1 MPPNKD
7 DDPTKSSDEDTADK
21 EDNSSSGDDSTTEDR
36 KDDKETLESIAS
48 RMVQSSMD
56 QSIAHVEQGQFAK
69 LNPKVVQLLTA
80 YDKTTRPQGD
90 PSEPEKSDPY
100 EGLFPSDQPPD
111 RSGSKLTPL
120 EQKGREA
127 AQQELIGKIR
137 TQVQADELEAMW
149 ADDIRALFAELQGQ
163 KNFTE
168 EDWKTI
174 DFTNRRAFPP
184 TREGYSAWRQAA
196 TALRVKV
203 AGPATG
209 EEEEGD
215 SSNLDADRASAAGG
229 KKQPNP
235 ASAGVA
241 LTDVGKAT
249 ERKKQGKL
257 SGKEFIEVVKRNVS
271 PGVLD

>member
-1 MPPNKD
+1 MPNKD
-7 DDPTKSSDEDTADK
+7 DDPTKSSDGTPAGK
-21 EDNSSSGDDSTTEDR
+21 EDDPSSREDPATGDP

-90 PSEPEKSDPY
+90 PSEPEESDPY
-100 EGLFPSDQPPD
+100 EKLFPSNQPPD
-111 RSGSKLTPL
+111 RPGSKLTPL
-120 EQKGREA
+120 EERGRQA
-127 AQQELIGKIR
+127 AQQELVGKIR
-137 TQVQADELEAMW
+137 TQVRADELEAMW

-174 DFTNRRAFPP
+174 DFTNRRLFPP
-184 TREGYSAWRQAA
+184 TREGYTAWRQAA

-203 AGPATG
+203 ASPATG
-209 EEEEGD
+209 GEDEEENSG
-215 SSNLDADRASAAGG
+215 LDADRQRAAGG
-229 KKQPNP
+229 KRQPNP
-235 ASAGVA
+235 ASAGAA
-241 LTDVGKAT
+241 LTDINKAT
-249 ERKKQGKL
+249 ERKKAGKL
-257 SGKEFIEVVKRNVS
+257 SGKEFIEIVRRNTS

>member
-1 MPPNKD
+1 MPNKD
-7 DDPTKSSDEDTADK
+7 DDPQPKSSGGPPAGAEGDPPPNEDPPA
-21 EDNSSSGDDSTTEDR
+21 EDP

-56 QSIAHVEQGQFAK
+56 QSIAHVEQGQFKK

-80 YDKTTRPQGD
+80 YDRITRPQGD
-90 PSEPEKSDPY
+90 SPEPEKRDPY

-120 EQKGREA
+120 EERGRQA

-137 TQVQADELEAMW
+137 TQVRADELEAMW
-149 ADDIRALFAELQGQ
+149 ADDIRALFAELEGQ

-174 DFTNRRAFPP
+174 DFTNRRLFPP

-196 TALRVKV
+196 NALRVKV
-203 AGPATG
+203 AGPAAGG
-209 EEEEGD
+209 EDEDGN
-215 SSNLDADRASAAGG
+215 SGLDADRIKAAGG

-235 ASAGVA
+235 ASAGAA
-241 LTDVGKAT
+241 LTDIAKAT
-249 ERKKQGKL
+249 ERRKAGKL
-257 SGKEFIEVVKRNVS
+257 SGKEFMDIVRKGTS